1 MLLIRHTPRS
11 RHSTLSITSLQKPAY
26 TTTTASV
33 TSPPPTKPTLTTVNA
48 PLSSIPAPL
57 SIPPKDA
64 DTSTIKHLFRTGK
77 AYLSFFKSGFRAIY
91 TNYTLTRPIQALAD
105 SHDGT
110 LTHLV
115 HHSLITRS
123 QFQHLLRSRH
133 DILRVP
139 AFGLIFIIFG
149 ETSPFI
155 LPFIPSLIP
164 YPCRI
169 PAQLTRE
176 RRKAAER
183 REKLGEPGGEVG
195 RGVGE
200 LSSGEVE
207 HVAKVLGVSSWFIP
221 LEGVKR
227 WRVNHRCEYLELDDT
242 LMKRGGGVRA
252 LDSGEELV
260 MAAQERGIDT
270 YEKNESEVREALD
283 MWVKVTEALGGV
295 KPGVWLLRPESWGKI
310 VEKKA

>member
-1 MLLIRHTPRS
+1 MNSHHLHHLRTGAMLLIRYTPRP
-11 RHSTLSITSLQKPAY
+11 RHSILSITSLQKHSTY
-26 TTTTASV
+26 TTTTTASI
-33 TSPPPTKPTLTTVNA
+33 TSPPLPKPTLTTVNA

-57 SIPPKDA
+57 SIPSKDA
-64 DTSTIKHLFRTGK
+64 STSTLKHLFHTGK
-77 AYLSFFKSGFRAIY
+77 AYLTFFKSGFRAVF
-91 TNYTLTRPIQALAD
+91 TNYTQTRPIRLLAK

-115 HHSLITRS
+115 HNSLITRS

-133 DILRVP
+133 DIVRLP
-139 AFGLIFIIFG
+139 IFGLIFIIFG

-164 YPCRI
+164 YPC
-169 PAQLTRE
+169 PW
-176 RRKAAER
+176 
-183 REKLGEPGGEVG
+183 GEVG
-195 RGVGE
+195 RGIGQ
-200 LSSGEVE
+200 LSGGEVE
-207 HVAKVLGVSSWFIP
+207 HVAKVLGVSRWYIP
-221 LEGVKR
+221 FEGVKR
-227 WRVNHRCEYLELDDT
+227 WRVNRRCEYLELDDT
-242 LMKRGGGVRA
+242 LMKRGGGVKA

-270 YEKNESEVREALD
+270 YEKKEGEVREALD